1 MITYDMQERGKSSKY
16 EYLYQC
22 IREDIRAGRLV
33 ASERLPSKRVLAHH
47 LSVSIS
53 TVEQAYNLLVSEGY
67 LSVRPGSGFFVCTG
81 RSNDTHE
88 SQRLSEPAST
98 QPPKRYAINFKE
110 NHCAMQL
117 FPAETWSRLMRRT
130 LTERTPELYQT
141 VPYNG
146 LLSLRRAIASYLY
159 EFRGISTSP
168 DNIVIGAGTEYLYSK
183 LLQLFGPKSVIAIG
197 EYGSRKLV
205 DLSRSMSIA
214 WCYVP
219 IDDEGLRIDRL
230 SQSPANIVH
239 VSPANHFPT
248 GIVMSESRRKQL
260 LEWLHGIARRYVI
273 EDDYDS
279 ELRYSGRALPPLVT
293 QDDTGGVVYLNT
305 FSKTLIPSIRI
316 SYMVLP
322 TALMDLYRAQL
333 SFYSCSVSSFE
344 QYTLALFIEGGYFER
359 HINRLHRYFIKQRS
373 HVMSV
378 LANSELSKIADIAPV
393 SVGTHLLVRLHTRL
407 SDKEIQ
413 EEAHVRDVNL
423 SMLSDYSLEPDA
435 FNTHCVVMNFAS
447 IEPSQVKS
455 VVHVLEEIFSKD
467 IKTKEAADERKA
479 HQLPM

>member
-1 MITYDMQERGKSSKY
+1 
-16 EYLYQC
+16 
-22 IREDIRAGRLV
+22 
-33 ASERLPSKRVLAHH
+33 
-47 LSVSIS
+47 
-53 TVEQAYNLLVSEGY
+53 
-67 LSVRPGSGFFVCTG
+67 
-81 RSNDTHE
+81 
-88 SQRLSEPAST
+88 
-98 QPPKRYAINFKE
+98 
-110 NHCAMQL
+110 
-117 FPAETWSRLMRRT
+117 
-130 LTERTPELYQT
+130 
-141 VPYNG
+141 
-146 LLSLRRAIASYLY
+146 LRRAIASYLY

-197 EYGSRKLV
+197 KYGSRKLV

-378 LANSELSKIADIAPV
+378 LANSKLSKIADIAPV

-447 IEPSQVKS
+447 IEPSQVES

-467 IKTKEAADERKA
+467 IKTKEAADEHKTHR
-479 HQLPM
+479 LPM

>member
-67 LSVRPGSGFFVCTG
+67 LSVRPGSGFFVCTR
-81 RSNDTHE
+81 RSNDIHE
-88 SQRLSEPAST
+88 SQRRSEPVPT
-98 QPPKRYAINFKE
+98 QLPKRYAINFKE
-110 NHCAMQL
+110 NHCAMRL
-117 FPAETWSRLMRRT
+117 FPAEIWSRLMRRT

-197 EYGSRKLV
+197 KYGSRKLV

-260 LEWLHGIARRYVI
+260 LEATWH
-273 EDDYDS
+273 S
-279 ELRYSGRALPPLVT
+279 SALC
-293 QDDTGGVVYLNT
+293 D
-305 FSKTLIPSIRI
+305 
-316 SYMVLP
+316 
-322 TALMDLYRAQL
+322 
-333 SFYSCSVSSFE
+333 
-344 QYTLALFIEGGYFER
+344 
-359 HINRLHRYFIKQRS
+359 
-373 HVMSV
+373 
-378 LANSELSKIADIAPV
+378 
-393 SVGTHLLVRLHTRL
+393 
-407 SDKEIQ
+407 
-413 EEAHVRDVNL
+413 
-423 SMLSDYSLEPDA
+423 
-435 FNTHCVVMNFAS
+435 
-447 IEPSQVKS
+447 
-455 VVHVLEEIFSKD
+455 
-467 IKTKEAADERKA
+467 
-479 HQLPM
+479 